1 MKGDPSRHPPVEGG
15 AEEPASGVSPFHLA
29 QLNLARFRVAVD
41 DPANAAYL
49 AALAEVD
56 AAAER
61 QPGFVWRL
69 RDAGALAAGAGA
81 FGDRRVAAN
90 LSVWT
95 DRDALVAFVYRDRA
109 HRSIMARRRDW
120 FDRMENHL
128 VLWWVPAG
136 HRPDLAEARHRLDL
150 LRRDGPTTDAFT
162 LARFFPAPVS

>member
-1 MKGDPSRHPPVEGG
+1 MSL
-15 AEEPASGVSPFHLA
+15 PAFHLA
-29 QLNLARFRVAVD
+29 QLNLARFRVPAG
-41 DPANAAYL
+41 DPANAGYL

-69 RDAGALAAGAGA
+69 RGAGALASGAEA
-81 FGDRRVAAN
+81 FGDPHVAAN

-95 DRDALVAFVYRDRA
+95 GRDALVAFVYGDAA
-109 HRSIMARRRDW
+109 HRAMMARRREW

-136 HRPDLAEARHRLDL
+136 HRPGFAEARDRLDL
-150 LRRDGPTTDAFT
+150 LRRNGPAPEAFT
-162 LARFFPAPVS
+162 PAKAFPAPGG